1 MEVIPGN
8 GGHVLVVDDE
18 PHLLDIAKQSL
29 ELFGCS
35 VATVKSGEEAIA
47 YLQNNKADLVL
58 LDMLMDPGM
67 NGRETYGQIVKI
79 YPRQRAIVVSGYSE
93 SDEVKRALLIGV
105 KGLLKKPYTIQ

>member
-18 PHLLDIAKQSL
+18 PQLVDIAKQSL

-79 YPRQRAIVVSGYSE
+79 YPRQRAIVVSGYS
-93 SDEVKRALLIGV
+93 
-105 KGLLKKPYTIQ
+105 